1 MYFLQ
6 FKLLKPLTEI
16 NNISITQFNSISFT
30 ENQSCLGRWIF
41 INCYLW
47 NSKILTSINKNN
59 YIIMNV
65 LLSKFTT
72 KHNTAPFSQ
81 IKIEDYFPAFQEG
94 IALAKTEIDAIVN
107 NPEAPTFEN
116 TVVAMDFAGD
126 ILDRLSSV
134 FFNLNSA
141 ETSDEMQKIAQ
152 EVSPLLSE
160 FGNDIT
166 LNAALFAKIKT
177 VYEQKENL
185 NLTPE
190 QTTLL
195 DKKYKSFSR
204 NGANLP
210 EDKKDQLREI
220 DKELSKLSLQFGEN
234 VLAETNAFELH
245 LTDEKDLAGLPEGT
259 IEAARLLAKEKEKE
273 GWIFTLDHPS
283 YVPFLTY
290 ADNRELRKKMAIAF
304 GARSFQNNEFDN
316 QENVLKIAKL
326 RFERANLL
334 GYKTHAHFVL
344 EERMA
349 QSPEKVFTFLNDL
362 LAKAKPAAQK
372 EFAELAAFAKELD
385 GIEQLEKWD
394 GAYYSE
400 KLKQQLFNLDDEKL
414 KPYFQLEKVL
424 DGAFTVAKKLYGL
437 TFTEVFDID
446 KYHEEVTTYEVTDAE
461 NNLVSIFYADFFPR
475 KGKRNG
481 AWMTSFKSQSKKDGV
496 NERPHISNVCNFT
509 KPTETKPSLLTFNE
523 VTTLFHEFGHGL
535 HGMLANT
542 TYPSLSGTS
551 VFWDFVEL
559 PSQIMENWCYEPEA
573 LALFA
578 NHYETGEIIPIEY
591 VQKIKESASF
601 QEGMATLRQLSF
613 GLLDM
618 AWHGQD
624 PTSITDLKTFETEQ
638 FANTQLYP
646 DVKENAMS
654 TAFSHIFQ
662 GGYSSGYYS
671 YKWAEVLDAD
681 AFEYFQESGIF
692 NVEVATKFKENVLSK
707 GGTEHPMILYK
718 RFRGQE
724 PKPEALLKRAGLL

>member
-1 MYFLQ
+1 M
-6 FKLLKPLTEI
+6 
-16 NNISITQFNSISFT
+16 S
-30 ENQSCLGRWIF
+30 
-41 INCYLW
+41 
-47 NSKILTSINKNN
+47 ILTQYFN
-59 YIIMNV
+59 
-65 LLSKFTT
+65 T

-81 IKIEDYFPAFQEG
+81 IKIEDYVPAFNEG
-94 IALAKTEIDAIVN
+94 IALAKAEIDAIVN
-107 NPEAPTFEN
+107 NPDAPTFEN
-116 TVVAMDFAGD
+116 TIVAMDFSGD
-126 ILDRLSSV
+126 ILDRLSSI

-141 ETSDEMQKIAQ
+141 ETNDEMQKIAQ

-160 FGNDIT
+160 FGNDIR
-166 LNAALFAKIKT
+166 LNADLFAKVKA
-177 VYEQKENL
+177 VYDQKESLNL
-185 NLTPE
+185 NAE

-210 EDKKDQLREI
+210 EDKKNQLREI

-234 VLAETNAFELH
+234 VLAETNNFELH
-245 LTDEKDLAGLPEGT
+245 LTDEKDLSGLPEGT
-259 IEAARLLAKEKEKE
+259 IEAARLLAKNQEKE

-304 GARSFQNNEFDN
+304 GAKGFQNNEFDN

-326 RFERANLL
+326 RFDRANLL

-349 QSPEKVFTFLNDL
+349 ESPEKVFSFLNDL

-372 EFAELAAFAKELD
+372 EFAELTAFAKELD

-446 KYHEEVTTYEVTDAE
+446 KYHEEVTTYEVRDAE

-481 AWMTSFKSQSKKDGV
+481 AWMTSFKSQYVKDGV

-542 TYPSLSGTS
+542 VYPSLSGTS
-551 VFWDFVEL
+551 VYWDFVEL

-601 QEGMATLRQLSF
+601 QEGLATLRQLSF

-624 PTSITDLKTFETEQ
+624 PTSITDLKAFETEQ

-681 AFEYFQESGIF
+681 AFEYFQENGIF
-692 NVEVATKFKENVLSK
+692 NEEIAKKFKDNVLSK
-707 GGTEHPMILYK
+707 GGTEHPMTLYK